1 MAEVLSMNETP
12 ADQPSLNS
20 DEQDSLA
27 VAESLEGEQQQL
39 LAGKFENPKA
49 LEQAYLELQSK
60 LGASRNEPE
69 TSEEGEQEEAPE
81 EVLENQEEQEE
92 SSKEVLS
99 EQQAEQLF
107 KMVGGKQ
114 AYKTMV
120 NWAGESLSKEEVKMY
135 DSVMADGNPNSIFF
149 AVQALYGKYT
159 DAVGKEGQLLTGKGS
174 NQKED
179 SFRSQQELVQA
190 MNDPRY
196 DRDPAFRADIMRK
209 LENSDI
215 GTLTKTTL

>member
-39 LAGKFENPKA
+39 LAGKFENPQA

-60 LGASRNEPE
+60 LGQPRNEPE
-69 TSEEGEQEEAPE
+69 TSEEGGQEEAPE

-107 KMVGGKQ
+107 KMVGGQQ

-215 GTLTKTTL
+215 AF